1 MRKNKLLKYALLA
14 GAAYLV
20 VKSVSGDSLA
30 GLGNPP
36 GYNQWPDWRKRQFRR
51 SRGQSY
57 RGFGGNSYNGG
68 ENMPDTFS
76 SYPFGGQSGG
86 YGGYGWGG
94 TNYGS
99 PNYNPVYMEPQG
111 SIAYENSYLDA
122 LSEGN

>member
-1 MRKNKLLKYALLA
+1 MNKKKLFKYALLA

-20 VKSVSGDSLA
+20 VKSVNGGSLA

-36 GYNQWPDWRKRQFRR
+36 GYNDWPAWRKQQYWR
-51 SRGQSY
+51 SRGRSH

-76 SYPFGGQSGG
+76 TYPFGQYGNWG
-86 YGGYGWGG
+86 GGYGWGG

-99 PNYNPVYMEPQG
+99 PNYNPVYLEPQG
-111 SIAYENSYLDA
+111 SLAYENSYLDA